1 MIPIIPV
8 QPAPGFRPLRWLNVA
23 LRSIHLVAVIH
34 FSASILGALPASAS
48 SGIAVFL
55 SGSAL
60 WAVDLLQHPDHLRQM
75 AGFSMLLK
83 LALIAGMI
91 VSPSLRLPLFWTIV
105 VWSVIFA
112 HAPGNFRNARLGF
125 SR

>member
-1 MIPIIPV
+1 MIPIVPI
-8 QPAPGFRPLRWLNVA
+8 QPAPAFRPLRWLNVL
-23 LRSIHLVAVIH
+23 LRGIHLVAVIH

-48 SGIAVFL
+48 GGMAVFL

-60 WAVDLLQHPDHLRQM
+60 WAVDLLQHPNHLRQM

-83 LALIAGMI
+83 LVLIAGMI
-91 VSPSLRLPLFWTIV
+91 VAPGLRLPLFWTIV

-112 HAPGNFRNARLGF
+112 HAPASFRNARLGL